1 MTNLSSDSAIGLLR
15 SLSRERL
22 QHLFHTLST
31 EELEALFWSWKLSA
45 RPSQRIPPGNW
56 STWLILAGRGYGKTK
71 TGSETIREWVDQ
83 GFRRIA
89 LLAATPADARDV
101 MLGGESGL
109 LNIYPEKEAPIYTA
123 SLRRVTWPNG
133 AQATVYSAHK
143 HEDKSGLR
151 GPQHEK
157 AWGDEPAKWQYPGNL
172 EQLMLGL
179 RIGTNPQ
186 AVLTGTPRPIKM
198 IRDLVKESKQPNS
211 PTVLTVGTTYENRA
225 NLAPSWFSRII
236 NKYEGTRLGRQELE
250 AALLEDIQGALW
262 TRAMI
267 QKSYSE
273 EHAQDDDGNINQPL
287 RDSMERV
294 VVAVDPSVSD
304 GTIQDITAEQTAET
318 GIVVCGRR
326 KNKGHLLDDRS
337 LYAHP
342 SVWAQAVVDAYHDWR
357 ADYIVAEKNNGGEL
371 VRLTIQSVPGA
382 RNIPVKLVSA
392 SRGKYTRAEPVAL
405 LHERGGIEHH
415 GVFSQLEDQCCEWI
429 PGMKS
434 PDRLDAYVWGMT
446 DLLVDLLTFGI
457 SMAGENEREEL
468 AEQKIHETTGQLID
482 AGILSEIKRGGLY
495 FPG

>member
-1 MTNLSSDSAIGLLR
+1 M
-15 SLSRERL
+15 
-22 QHLFHTLST
+22 
-31 EELEALFWSWKLSA
+31 
-45 RPSQRIPPGNW
+45 
-56 STWLILAGRGYGKTK
+56 ILAGRGFGKTR
-71 TGSETIREWVDQ
+71 TGAETIREWVDQ

-109 LNIYPEKEAPIYTA
+109 LNIYPEKEAPVYIS

-133 AQATVYSAHK
+133 AQATIYSAHK

-179 RIGTNPQ
+179 RIGSNPQ
-186 AVLTGTPRPIKM
+186 AVLTGTPRPIKL
-198 IRDLVKESKQPNS
+198 IRDLVKESKQPNAS
-211 PTVLTVGTTYENRA
+211 TVLTVGTTYENRA
-225 NLAPSWFSRII
+225 NLASSWFSRII

-250 AALLEDIQGALW
+250 AALLDDIQGALW
-262 TRAMI
+262 TRDMI

-273 EHAQDDDGNINQPL
+273 DHAQDDDGEINKPL
-287 RDSMERV
+287 RDSMERII
-294 VVAVDPSVSD
+294 VAVDPSVSD

-326 KNKGHLLDDRS
+326 KNKGHLLEDRS

-342 SVWAQAVVDAYHDWR
+342 SVWAQEAVNAYREWN

-382 RNIPVKLVSA
+382 RNIPVKLVTA

-415 GVFSQLEDQCCEWI
+415 GVFSQLEDQLCEWI
-429 PGMKS
+429 PGAKS

-446 DLLVDLLTFGI
+446 ELLVDLLTFGA
-457 SMAGENEREEL
+457 SVVGENEAAAL
-468 AEQKIHETTGQLID
+468 AEQTVHEATGQLID